1 MKKSLLVVFLIVFLS
16 GCATPEVVQIRKATD
31 NKLSCVELKYEISEA
46 EDYLSRARKEK
57 GLTGTN
63 AAAVLFF
70 WPALI
75 GTYMNAGEAIDGA
88 QAPIKH
94 LHSLNDRKDC

>member
-46 EDYLSRARKEK
+46 EDYLSRARKAK

-75 GTYMNAGEAIDGA
+75 GTYMNAGEAIDAA
-88 QAPIKH
+88 QARIKH
-94 LHSLNDRKDC
+94 LHSLNDKKDC